1 MDLLLFGIIIV
12 LATVIPIFFVNK
24 TFIGSDNTIQLNIIE
39 QIRLNRHHFIRKS
52 KSFLFCD
59 DMIYPQFLYWILSFI
74 GKRSQGIVFRY
85 LFVVFHFLVTL
96 AFVLFLKQIYP
107 YIDNSIVSEEEFI
120 FWSGLVYLLN
130 PFNFNINNARNTGVS
145 TRGIGLLFGSIYLY
159 LIVLYNLQGSIV
171 YLVLAG
177 LASLLTLVT
186 SQMAMQ
192 MKLFS
197 MPILM
202 LFFKSWVIG
211 IPLLGSL
218 LVFYMLMPGYA
229 TMYLKGQIRFKYF
242 YFKYLAKNILLSKR
256 YSIWR
261 DFVWDFW
268 KIIFNGFKHK
278 GQVKK
283 GLLYFYDN
291 PILVL
296 GFSLPFCIPLLLV
309 YTGLVGIDQAVFQ
322 DKTLISLFAILIS
335 MLILF
340 LLTSFRLTRFLGE
353 PERYVEFSMGLVAP
367 LAVIVFKGQGI
378 LLPGI
383 LTFCFLFNFI
393 QFIAMRKRVKD
404 SQMPGF
410 FSDLAKV
417 NSILEKE
424 DGEIRLLSNNNQIS
438 KLLISDLRRVF
449 FGWPYSEKIGP
460 FHFNDIYTTDQ
471 YIKLDMLDQ
480 IAVVFKIDFLVL
492 DKLAIVPNDPI
503 SLNIKKYKMVVDL
516 TDITLY
522 KVSKDA

>member
-218 LVFYMLMPGYA
+218 LVFYML
-229 TMYLKGQIRFKYF
+229 
-242 YFKYLAKNILLSKR
+242 LA
-256 YSIWR
+256 
-261 DFVWDFW
+261 
-268 KIIFNGFKHK
+268 
-278 GQVKK
+278 
-283 GLLYFYDN
+283 LY
-291 PILVL
+291 V
-296 GFSLPFCIPLLLV
+296 
-309 YTGLVGIDQAVFQ
+309 
-322 DKTLISLFAILIS
+322 
-335 MLILF
+335 
-340 LLTSFRLTRFLGE
+340 
-353 PERYVEFSMGLVAP
+353 
-367 LAVIVFKGQGI
+367 
-378 LLPGI
+378 
-383 LTFCFLFNFI
+383 
-393 QFIAMRKRVKD
+393 
-404 SQMPGF
+404 
-410 FSDLAKV
+410 
-417 NSILEKE
+417 
-424 DGEIRLLSNNNQIS
+424 
-438 KLLISDLRRVF
+438 
-449 FGWPYSEKIGP
+449 
-460 FHFNDIYTTDQ
+460 
-471 YIKLDMLDQ
+471 
-480 IAVVFKIDFLVL
+480 
-492 DKLAIVPNDPI
+492 
-503 SLNIKKYKMVVDL
+503 
-516 TDITLY
+516 
-522 KVSKDA
+522 